1 MSGTADGQRDGKAR
15 STDPRTII
23 TPDAFSVAPELLGLP
38 LAHPWRRAAAILV
51 DLVLVAILANAP
63 AVFFAFA
70 AGFFVFWLATRG
82 LSGTPSAGRRVA
94 RVTLGCLG
102 ALALTVG
109 ALVVATA
116 LFVDSDTVVSELE
129 TDRGEDV
136 AVSAAAVRDLVQLA
150 TAPDSA
156 SAAAAADRVV
166 ERLRARDV
174 RSEEI
179 RHALEELQS
188 EMGDDER
195 TGRAL
200 RALDVALARTE
211 LARTESVPPADT
223 VPVDASVDS
232 LLAAYTDARTRND
245 SAAMARIGP
254 RLGAE
259 LASGELQEA
268 GSRARRQ
275 DERAASLRQEL
286 SETEAALE
294 QERNRGILA
303 TVYAILDDVGLGL
316 GWAGLYF
323 TFFLG
328 RWEGRTPGKR
338 LLGIRVVR
346 LDGRT
351 LGYWV
356 SFERYGGYAAS
367 LFTGLEGFARLIWD
381 PNRQALED
389 RLAGTVVLRD
399 TSEARRRVDE
409 LHERTASTG

>member
-1 MSGTADGQRDGKAR
+1 MR

-38 LAHPWRRAAAILV
+38 LARPWRRAAAILV
-51 DLVLVAILANAP
+51 DLVLVTILANAQ

-82 LSGTPSAGRRVA
+82 LSGAPSAGRRVA

-102 ALALTVG
+102 ALALTIGVLAVG
-109 ALVVATA
+109 TA
-116 LFVDSDTVVSELE
+116 LFVDSDTIIGELE
-129 TDRGEDV
+129 TGSGEEI
-136 AVSAAAVRDLVQLA
+136 AMSAATVRDFVQLA

-156 SAAAAADRVV
+156 SAAAAADRAV
-166 ERLRARDV
+166 ERMRDREV
-174 RSEEI
+174 PPEEI
-179 RHALEELQS
+179 RAALEELQS
-188 EMGDDER
+188 EMEEET

-200 RALDVALARTE
+200 QALDAVLARTE
-211 LARTESVPPADT
+211 ASPPTDT
-223 VPVDASVDS
+223 VPADVSVDS
-232 LLAAYTDARTRND
+232 LLAVYADARARND
-245 SAAMARIGP
+245 SAAMARLGP

-259 LASGELQEA
+259 LAVEQLEEA
-268 GSRARRQ
+268 ESSARRQ
-275 DERAASLRQEL
+275 EDRAASLREEL
-286 SETEAALE
+286 TEAEAELE
-294 QERNRGILA
+294 EERDRGILA
-303 TVYAILDDVGLGL
+303 SVYAVLDDVGLGL

-346 LDGRT
+346 LDGRP

-399 TSEARRRVDE
+399 TPEARRRVDE
-409 LHERTASTG
+409 LHARTAGAG

>member
-1 MSGTADGQRDGKAR
+1 MSGTADGRENGRTR

-38 LAHPWRRAAAILV
+38 LARPWRRAAAILL
-51 DLVLVAILANAP
+51 DLVLVAILANAQ

-82 LSGTPSAGRRVA
+82 LSGAPSRGRRVA

-109 ALVVATA
+109 ALVVGTA
-116 LFVDSDTVVSELE
+116 LFVDSDTIIGEME
-129 TDRGEDV
+129 TRGGEEI
-136 AVSAAAVRDLVQLA
+136 AVSAAMVRDLVQLA

-156 SAAAAADRVV
+156 SAAAAADRAV
-166 ERLRARDV
+166 ERMRD
-174 RSEEI
+174 RDIPPEEI
-179 RHALEELQS
+179 RDALENLRS
-188 EMGDDER
+188 EMDDQET

-200 RALDVALARTE
+200 QALDAALARSG
-211 LARTESVPPADT
+211 SVPAADT

-232 LLAAYTDARTRND
+232 LLAAYADARTRSD
-245 SAAMARIGP
+245 SAAMARLAP

-259 LASGELQEA
+259 LASGELVEA
-268 GSRARRQ
+268 ERHARRQ
-275 DERAASLRQEL
+275 EARAESLREEL

-294 QERNRGILA
+294 EERSRGILA
-303 TVYAILDDVGLGL
+303 TLYAILDDVGLGL

-323 TFFLG
+323 TFFHG

-346 LDGRT
+346 LDGRQ

-399 TSEARRRVDE
+399 TPEARRRVDE
-409 LHERTASTG
+409 LHERTAGSG

>member
-1 MSGTADGQRDGKAR
+1 MSGTAGGQGRGAR

-38 LAHPWRRAAAILV
+38 LAQPWRRAVAILV
-51 DLVLVAILANAP
+51 DLVLVAILANAQ

-70 AGFFVFWLATRG
+70 AGIFVFWLATRG
-82 LSGTPSAGRRVA
+82 LSGAPSAGRRVA
-94 RVTLGCLG
+94 RVTLGCMG

-109 ALVVATA
+109 ALAVGTA
-116 LFVDSDTVVSELE
+116 LFVDSDRLISELE
-129 TDRGEDV
+129 TRGGEEI
-136 AVSAAAVRDLVQLA
+136 AMSAATVRDLVQLA

-156 SAAAAADRVV
+156 SAAAAADRAV
-166 ERLRARDV
+166 ERMRSRDV
-174 RSEEI
+174 EPGEI
-179 RHALEELQS
+179 RAALEDLQS
-188 EMGDDER
+188 DMDGEAT

-200 RALDVALARTE
+200 RALDAALARASPVE
-211 LARTESVPPADT
+211 AADT
-223 VPVDASVDS
+223 VPVQASAES
-232 LLAAYTDARTRND
+232 LLAAYVDARSRND
-245 SAAMARIGP
+245 SAAIARLGP
-254 RLGAE
+254 RLGTE
-259 LASGELQEA
+259 LASSELEA
-268 GSRARRQ
+268 AEERARRWEERVESLQ
-275 DERAASLRQEL
+275 RELAETERA
-286 SETEAALE
+286 LE
-294 QERNRGILA
+294 EERSRGILA
-303 TVYAILDDVGLGL
+303 SVYAVLDDVGLGL

-346 LDGRT
+346 LDGRP

-399 TSEARRRVDE
+399 TPEARRRVSE
-409 LHERTASTG
+409 LHGRTASPG